1 MTCGMNQLAKILRY
15 SYPQDDDIG
24 GSVPSG
30 TMIHDSVLVRIE
42 PIQPTMA
49 LLEQGLETVKLFR
62 TSVSYY
68 AKDIKENDEVVVY
81 EPVESFYYN
90 LHFRVI
96 SVQHASLRPNDP
108 RSQVTII
115 MRRREDAHGLQY

>member
-1 MTCGMNQLAKILRY
+1 MPAGHNQLARIYRY
-15 SYPQDDDIG
+15 TYPQDDEIG

-30 TMIHDSVLVRIE
+30 TMIHDSILVRIE
-42 PIQPTMA
+42 PVQPTMA

-62 TSVSYY
+62 TAISYR
-68 AKDIKENDEVVVY
+68 AKDVKENDEVVVY
-81 EPVESFYYN
+81 EPIESFYYN
-90 LHFRVI
+90 QHFRII

-108 RSQVTII
+108 RSQVVIV